1 MWDFVGTHLCT
12 WAHIHSDMFEYLLVE
27 VQCTLHHLYL
37 CIDIASECCLRLCIP
52 VFMYLCR
59 LSFLLMLCSSQQAW
73 YATFLS
79 CLCSIFNIVS
89 VGYKCVLIRVGFR
102 EEGLRCSWYVS
113 RNCIGSLHQICF
125 YFLKTSSF
133 LCALCLQICTCSF
146 ICVIMTHTTTIRD
159 EGLYYNIY

>member
-1 MWDFVGTHLCT
+1 MY
-12 WAHIHSDMFEYLLVE
+12 EYLLVE
-27 VQCTLHHLYL
+27 VQFTLRHLYL
-37 CIDIASECCLRLCIP
+37 CINIFCDIASECCLRLCIP

-89 VGYKCVLIRVGFR
+89 VGYNCVLIRVGFR
-102 EEGLRCSWYVS
+102 EEGFILLLVVSICSWYVS

-133 LCALCLQICTCSF
+133 LCALCLQICTCTCSF
-146 ICVIMTHTTTIRD
+146 IRVIMTYTTTIRD
-159 EGLYYNIY
+159 KRLCYSIH